1 MSINPL
7 NEISRVYLEKVV
19 SVDEAVKGADSGM
32 RRAASSERRRGDKR
46 LSPSKGKGYAD
57 QQQQQIAY
65 MDKVTKK
72 NKNVIGL
79 VTKEALDPVGKE
91 DADID
96 NDGDNDKSDEYLKNR
111 RKVRGAEI
119 GKKKVS
125 EGFSNWRQDLF
136 EIIATDGED
145 EKQIKEKKVKNTIKT
160 SAMGDGIKISEA
172 IETLGGHL
180 VEMVE
185 IEEDYIFEGVLDE
198 VCDAEMFFLDNRN
211 IHAIVEETILECIE
225 DGYDPEYVIQSIIES
240 IDTSLVMLME
250 EDDPKAA
257 RRSGV
262 LQRVKSAVKAVG
274 KGLARGVGYAAG
286 LAVRGAKAAGRET
299 AAGYQR
305 GRQGSSTS
313 ASTTSSAPAGGKDG
327 DDKEEGENDKKPGL
341 LSRIGSKL
349 KKGLKKAV
357 AKGARVVSRGAR
369 NVARKVEGG
378 ETKKAEAQKEAPK
391 AAPKKAE
398 KPADPWE
405 GSATT
410 PPKKEKEE
418 GRPAK
423 KARKGSPSP
432 AEVKAKID
440 AKEKAKP
447 KAKPKGKS
455 NLDNLLASIRNESVI
470 GDRARN
476 AVADDRLSS
485 EQERTDASMGKL
497 RAQSKRHKKSTAL
510 ARTQAS
516 IAAKKSEDTARAM
529 HPKPGVRGHR
539 IEEVQINEMPYQ
551 VMGSPEGKKEKKI
564 GKPVKSRKYAD
575 ARAAELEDTHKK
587 TGGKYRSQ
595 YVEEVGVIDEKTLT
609 KKEMSKREEIVK
621 SMKDKASDFENRYP
635 GRGKE
640 VMYATATKMA
650 KKIAKS

>member
-7 NEISRVYLEKVV
+7 NEISRVYLEQV
-19 SVDEAVKGADSGM
+19 SESAVPGKPAEKLGAVTAIPKDERDAARERTLAKAKAIRAKKG
-32 RRAASSERRRGDKR
+32 
-46 LSPSKGKGYAD
+46 
-57 QQQQQIAY
+57 I
-65 MDKVTKK
+65 
-72 NKNVIGL
+72 
-79 VTKEALDPVGKE
+79 TKEALDPVGKE

-96 NDGDNDKSDEYLKNR
+96 NDGDSDKSDKYLSKRRKVIGKAIAVRKEALDAVGQEDDDIDNDGDSDKSDEYLKNR
-111 RKVRGAEI
+111 RKVRGAAI

-313 ASTTSSAPAGGKDG
+313 SAPAGGREESDG
-327 DDKEEGENDKKPGL
+327 EGKEKDKKPGL

-349 KKGLKKAV
+349 KKGIKKAV
-357 AKGARVVSRGAR
+357 AKGARSLSRGAR

-378 ETKKAEAQKEAPK
+378 ETKKAEAPK

-398 KPADPWE
+398 KPSDPWE

-410 PPKKEKEE
+410 PPKKEKEKEE

-447 KAKPKGKS
+447 KRKS
-455 NLDNLLASIRNESVI
+455 KLDDLLASVR
-470 GDRARN
+470 
-476 AVADDRLSS
+476 S
-485 EQERTDASMGKL
+485 EE
-497 RAQSKRHKKSTAL
+497 
-510 ARTQAS
+510 
-516 IAAKKSEDTARAM
+516 I
-529 HPKPGVRGHR
+529 
-539 IEEVQINEMPYQ
+539 QINEMPYQ

-595 YVEEVGVIDEKTLT
+595 YVEDIEHINEKTLT

-621 SMKDKASDFENRYP
+621 SMKDKASDFEKRYP

>member
-7 NEISRVYLEKVV
+7 NEISRVYLEQV
-19 SVDEAVKGADSGM
+19 SESAVPGKPAEKLGAVTAIPKDERDAARERTLAKAKAIRAKKG
-32 RRAASSERRRGDKR
+32 
-46 LSPSKGKGYAD
+46 
-57 QQQQQIAY
+57 I
-65 MDKVTKK
+65 
-72 NKNVIGL
+72 
-79 VTKEALDPVGKE
+79 TKEALDPVGKE

-96 NDGDNDKSDEYLKNR
+96 NDGDSDKSDKYLSKRRKVIGKAIAVRKEALDAVGQEDDDIDNDGDSDKSDEYLKNR
-111 RKVRGAEI
+111 RKVRGAAI

-313 ASTTSSAPAGGKDG
+313 ASTTSSTPAGGKDG

-378 ETKKAEAQKEAPK
+378 ETEKAEAPK

-398 KPADPWE
+398 KPSDPWE

-410 PPKKEKEE
+410 PPKKEKEKEE

-447 KAKPKGKS
+447 KRKS
-455 NLDNLLASIRNESVI
+455 KLDDLLASVR
-470 GDRARN
+470 
-476 AVADDRLSS
+476 S
-485 EQERTDASMGKL
+485 EE
-497 RAQSKRHKKSTAL
+497 
-510 ARTQAS
+510 
-516 IAAKKSEDTARAM
+516 I
-529 HPKPGVRGHR
+529 
-539 IEEVQINEMPYQ
+539 QINEMPYQ

-595 YVEEVGVIDEKTLT
+595 YVEDIEHINEKTLT

-621 SMKDKASDFENRYP
+621 SMKDKASDFEKRYP